1 MARGYTLRAG
11 LYQQPKDFQPI
22 VLGKRGKRR
31 DGIYRFHISTNIE
44 ILIKGQAVA
53 TAIEDVLAED
63 VKLRS
68 GFRHAQTSRSLSVL
82 KATIVADRAEPG
94 R

>member
-1 MARGYTLRAG
+1 MAGGYTLRAG

-31 DGIYRFHISTNIE
+31 DGICRFYISTS
-44 ILIKGQAVA
+44 KVKPSQRPFD
-53 TAIEDVLAED
+53 DVLAWD

>member
-1 MARGYTLRAG
+1 
-11 LYQQPKDFQPI
+11 
-22 VLGKRGKRR
+22 
-31 DGIYRFHISTNIE
+31 
-44 ILIKGQAVA
+44 
-53 TAIEDVLAED
+53 VLAGD

-68 GFRHAQTSRSLSVL
+68 GFRHAQTSLSLSVL